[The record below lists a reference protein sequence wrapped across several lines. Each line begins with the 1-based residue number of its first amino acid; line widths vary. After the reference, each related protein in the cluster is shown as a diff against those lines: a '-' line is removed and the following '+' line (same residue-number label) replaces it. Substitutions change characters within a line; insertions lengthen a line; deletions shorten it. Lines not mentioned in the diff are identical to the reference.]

1 MRSSTNTKQAADDA
15 KWMDRA
21 LELARRGVALAG
33 PNPMVGAVLVKNG
46 RVVGEGF
53 HTYQKIKHAEIIA
66 LESAGNKSR
75 GATLYINLEPC
86 SHHGR
91 TPPCVK
97 SLINAGVR
105 RVIAAMRDPNPKVAG
120 RGFKQL
126 CAAGIKVEIGL
137 RQREAQELNEGFA
150 RWITARLPLVTLK
163 SAITLDGAIAWP
175 KRTQT
180 KSPRWITSA
189 ESRSEVQKMRHA
201 SDAILT
207 GIGTV
212 LADDP
217 LLTDRTKLP
226 RRHPLLRVILDTRL
240 RLPLRSKLVR
250 SAKNDVFVFT
260 AANLN
265 TAKAIALHK
274 AGVELFKVK
283 RSSGGLD
290 IRAILRE
297 LGRREIQ
304 NVMIE
309 AGTKVNSAA
318 LLARVVDK
326 LVIFGTD
333 KIAGPGGKPWAEK
346 RVADKVKKLSALR
359 IQHIGPDY
367 CYAGYLRDVYGNH

>member
-1 MRSSTNTKQAADDA
+1 MSRAAKSNQAADDA

-21 LELARRGVALAG
+21 LSLAQRGEALAG

-46 RVVGEGF
+46 RAIGEGF
-53 HTYQKIKHAEIIA
+53 HAYQKIKHAEIIA
-66 LESAGNKSR
+66 LEAADNKSR

-86 SHHGR
+86 AHHGR
-91 TPPCVK
+91 TPPCAK
-97 SLINAGVR
+97 SLIDAGIR
-105 RVIAAMRDPNPKVAG
+105 RVVAAMRDPNPKVAG

-126 CAAGIKVEIGL
+126 RAAGVTVEIGL

-150 RWITARLPLVTLK
+150 RWITTRLPLVTLK
-163 SAITLDGAIAWP
+163 SAITFDGAIAWP
-175 KRTQT
+175 QGPRT
-180 KSPRWITSA
+180 KSSRWITSTEA
-189 ESRSEVQKMRHA
+189 RNEVQKMRHA

-207 GIGTV
+207 GIGTI

-226 RRHPLLRVILDTRL
+226 RRRPLLRVILDSRL
-240 RLPLRSKLVR
+240 RLPVRSKLAR
-250 SAKNDVFVFT
+250 TAKNDVLVFT
-260 AANLN
+260 AAKLN
-265 TAKAIALHK
+265 SRKVAAIRK
-274 AGVELFKVK
+274 SGVELVKVK
-283 RSSGGLD
+283 RGHGGLD
-290 IRAILRE
+290 LRTVLRE

-309 AGTKVNSAA
+309 AGTKINSAA

-326 LVIFGTD
+326 LVIFGAN

-346 RVADKVKKLSALR
+346 RVADKIKKLSALR

-367 CYAGYLRDVYGNH
+367 CYTGYLRDVYGNY

>member
-1 MRSSTNTKQAADDA
+1 VSRAAKSKQAADDA

-21 LELARRGVALAG
+21 LSLARQGEALAG

-46 RVVGEGF
+46 RVIGEGF

-66 LESAGNKSR
+66 LEAAGNKSR

-91 TPPCVK
+91 TLPCAK
-97 SLINAGVR
+97 SLVDAGVR
-105 RVIAAMRDPNPKVAG
+105 RVVAAMRDPNPKVAG

-126 CAAGIKVEIGL
+126 RAAGVKVEIGL

-150 RWITARLPLVTLK
+150 RWITARMPLVTLK

-175 KRTQT
+175 QRARK
-180 KSPRWITSA
+180 KLPRWITSVEA
-189 ESRSEVQKMRHA
+189 RNEVQKMRHA
-201 SDAILT
+201 SDAVLT

-217 LLTDRTKLP
+217 LLTDRTRLP
-226 RRHPLLRVILDTRL
+226 RRRPLLRVILDSRL
-240 RLPLRSKLVR
+240 RLPVRSKLVR
-250 SAKNDVFVFT
+250 SAKNDVLVFT
-260 AANLN
+260 AAKLN
-265 TAKAIALHK
+265 SQNAVAIRK
-274 AGVELFKVK
+274 SGVELAKVK
-283 RSSGGLD
+283 RARTGLD
-290 IRAILRE
+290 LRAVLRE

-309 AGTKVNSAA
+309 AGTKVNSAV
-318 LLARVVDK
+318 LLAHVVDK

-346 RVADKVKKLSALR
+346 RVADKIKKLSALR
-359 IQHIGPDY
+359 IQHVGPDY
-367 CYAGYLRDVYGNH
+367 CYTGYLRNVYGNH